1 MHVAVTR
8 ATRHQRRL
16 SIRLALL
23 LLVAGGLVGW
33 SVAVVAAYYVLR
45 AYDGS
50 TVQKVE
56 QALGPVTPVNLR
68 LFGSESPPS
77 AAGQQP

>member
-33 SVAVVAAYYVLR
+33 SAFVVGAYYVLR

-50 TVQKVE
+50 PSEKVE

-68 LFGSESPPS
+68 LFSSESPPP
-77 AAGQQP
+77 APERQP

>member
-33 SVAVVAAYYVLR
+33 SIFVVAAYYVLR

-50 TVQKVE
+50 PVQKVE
-56 QALGPVTPVNLR
+56 QALGPATPVNLR
-68 LFGSESPPS
+68 LFGTESRPPP
-77 AAGQQP
+77 AEHQP